1 LIIGL
6 GVSGSRSAVLA
17 VGVVVASV
25 GVILLVRPSLVS
37 KSLRH
42 LFLAVV
48 VLWLISFLPI
58 FQEGLGILS
67 DRFVESAESAET
79 TIFGN
84 LTSRVLG
91 GYIDSLRLVASVPLG
106 GFGLGVG
113 TNGGA
118 VFLTGEADFLL
129 SENEWSRIL
138 LESGP
143 ILGLAFLVWRCA
155 LAYKIGRFAIGQVR
169 AGNTLPL
176 LLSARSFSFCSR
188 VHSVSRPALVSRS
201 S

>member
-1 LIIGL
+1 MNSCP
-6 GVSGSRSAVLA
+6 VRSEA
-17 VGVVVASV
+17 
-25 GVILLVRPSLVS
+25 
-37 KSLRH
+37 
-42 LFLAVV
+42 
-48 VLWLISFLPI
+48 
-58 FQEGLGILS
+58 
-67 DRFVESAESAET
+67 
-79 TIFGN
+79 GN

-176 LLSARSFSFCSR
+176 LLFSAVVFILLQGPFGQPTSLGFAVVLTGLCLAAKPAEELPASDPAEIMASPPPFRARRRSKYAER
-188 VHSVSRPALVSRS
+188 LHSPANRS
-201 S
+201 SSAPHGFADW